1 MLDGRRSPAVAATWL
16 MECLAGIFLEYPGSE
31 RGRHVR
37 RTWSYTHRTKAS
49 GNRRDTGLP
58 DKTVILI
65 VEDDQNIV
73 DLVRSNLSVRGHD
86 VIVSKNGE
94 SIERTLE
101 LRVPDLVLLDLM
113 LPDAD
118 GFELCREIR
127 ELSDVGII
135 VLSARRAETDKVRAL
150 NLGADDYMTKPF
162 GIEELLA
169 RINATLRRSR
179 PAPASPPEPTVVTIG
194 DVEID
199 LGRRRVTKGGRL
211 VHLTQTEFALL
222 RQFAISPGVLL
233 THADAAAAG
242 LGSRIRDADR
252 VHPGLCGQAP
262 REARIPRW
270 RAALHHRAAFG
281 LPVRPANGR
290 PGPAGRLARAR
301 LSRTGRPE
309 PHGPRREIGA
319 APARVARHVAD
330 LGTRCIVPD
339 DGHAIMHVGDPN
351 DETGD
356 RLIRLVLAGLCSA
369 RTSFSFRRRPRA
381 ALRSAAGRV
390 RRPDPPPAGG
400 ARSAA
405 SGGMIAPLSSLH
417 GFGNRI

>member
-1 MLDGRRSPAVAATWL
+1 M
-16 MECLAGIFLEYPGSE
+16 
-31 RGRHVR
+31 
-37 RTWSYTHRTKAS
+37 
-49 GNRRDTGLP
+49 P

-222 RQFAISPGVLL
+222 RQFAVSPGVLL
-233 THADAAAAG
+233 THATLLRRVWGPGYETQTEYTRVYVARLRAKLESPGAEQLFITEPRSGYRFALPAAADRGPLAA
-242 LGSRIRDADR
+242 SR
-252 VHPGLCGQAP
+252 
-262 REARIPRW
+262 
-270 RAALHHRAAFG
+270 
-281 LPVRPANGR
+281 
-290 PGPAGRLARAR
+290 GPA
-301 LSRTGRPE
+301 
-309 PHGPRREIGA
+309 
-319 APARVARHVAD
+319 
-330 LGTRCIVPD
+330 
-339 DGHAIMHVGDPN
+339 
-351 DETGD
+351 
-356 RLIRLVLAGLCSA
+356 
-369 RTSFSFRRRPRA
+369 
-381 ALRSAAGRV
+381 
-390 RRPDPPPAGG
+390 
-400 ARSAA
+400 
-405 SGGMIAPLSSLH
+405 
-417 GFGNRI
+417 